1 MTDVCSATMH
11 DPLPLGGYP
20 AILAECRSIGVP
32 DSCRRVLNDCLIHLD
47 DQLHG
52 PEGDVDR
59 RGVRLTLREL
69 GDLIGSNRLS
79 LERPEYQVLLA
90 RLVAIF
96 ATGAAPASQ
105 LALATSAPSY
115 AGVVAALSRACP
127 SCDYEAALGQL
138 LTYMGRLFVERRS
151 GWKAIYRAIASI
163 SDRVAAKQRLD
174 EGEFRRIE
182 EWVES
187 GASNL
192 FPIQR
197 DLAKAIAGLEEKA
210 AALGAEMERRTAAL
224 GSSSPFGQGWPVSQG
239 RRERPLGG
247 ARVVSLADRR
257 ERIEIA
263 ALGRR
268 RDELLAQAEDKR
280 GIQELIDDDIR
291 ELEDALRATRRA
303 YSVRLVW
310 AA

>member
-1 MTDVCSATMH
+1 MTDACSATTH

-47 DQLHG
+47 DQLHDPDG
-52 PEGDVDR
+52 EVDR

-69 GDLIGSNRLS
+69 ADLITSNRLS

-138 LTYMGRLFVERRS
+138 LIYMGRLFIERRS
-151 GWKAIYRAIASI
+151 GWKAIFRAIASI
-163 SDRVAAKQRLD
+163 SDGVAAKQRLD

-210 AALGAEMERRTAAL
+210 AALAAEMERRTAAL
-224 GSSSPFGQGWPVSQG
+224 GSSG
-239 RRERPLGG
+239 LG

-257 ERIEIA
+257 ERMEIA

-280 GIQELIDDDIR
+280 GIQELIDNDIR
-291 ELEDALRATRRA
+291 DLEDALRATRRA

>member
-1 MTDVCSATMH
+1 MTDACSANTQ

-20 AILAECRSIGVP
+20 AILAECRAIGVQ

-69 GDLIGSNRLS
+69 ADLIASNRLS

-105 LALATSAPSY
+105 SALATSAPSY

-224 GSSSPFGQGWPVSQG
+224 GSSG
-239 RRERPLGG
+239 LG

-280 GIQELIDDDIR
+280 GIQGLIDDDIR
-291 ELEDALRATRRA
+291 DLEDALRAARRA

>member
-1 MTDVCSATMH
+1 MTDACSATTH

-47 DQLHG
+47 DQLHDPDG
-52 PEGDVDR
+52 EVDR

-69 GDLIGSNRLS
+69 ADLITSNRLS

-138 LTYMGRLFVERRS
+138 LIYMGRLFIERRS
-151 GWKAIYRAIASI
+151 GWKAIFLAIASI
-163 SDRVAAKQRLD
+163 SDGVAAKQRLD

-210 AALGAEMERRTAAL
+210 AALAAEMERRTAAL
-224 GSSSPFGQGWPVSQG
+224 GSSG
-239 RRERPLGG
+239 LG

-257 ERIEIA
+257 ERMEIA

-280 GIQELIDDDIR
+280 GIQELIDNDIR
-291 ELEDALRATRRA
+291 DLEDALRATRRA

>member
-1 MTDVCSATMH
+1 MTDVRLATAR

-20 AILAECRSIGVP
+20 AILAECRSVGVP
-32 DSCRRVLNDCLIHLD
+32 DSCRRVLDDCLVHLD

-52 PEGDVDR
+52 PGGEIER
-59 RGVRLTLREL
+59 RSVRLTLREL
-69 GDLIGSNRLS
+69 GDLIASNRLS
-79 LERPEYQVLLA
+79 LGRPEYQVLLA

-127 SCDYEAALGQL
+127 TCDYEAALGQL
-138 LTYMGRLFVERRS
+138 LTYMGRLFLDRRS
-151 GWKAIYRAIASI
+151 GWKAIYRAIQSI
-163 SDRVAAKQRLD
+163 SGGVAAKQRLE
-174 EGEFRRIE
+174 EGEFYRVA
-182 EWVES
+182 EWIES

-197 DLAKAIAGLEEKA
+197 DLEQAIAALENEAAGLT
-210 AALGAEMERRTAAL
+210 AEMERRTGAL
-224 GSSSPFGQGWPVSQG
+224 GAAGV
-239 RRERPLGG
+239 G

-257 ERIEIA
+257 ARLEIA
-263 ALGRR
+263 ALGRQ
-268 RDELLAQAEDKR
+268 RDDLLAQAGDKR
-280 GIQELIDDDIR
+280 AIKELIDDDIR

-310 AA
+310 QAA

>member
-1 MTDVCSATMH
+1 M
-11 DPLPLGGYP
+11 
-20 AILAECRSIGVP
+20 
-32 DSCRRVLNDCLIHLD
+32 
-47 DQLHG
+47 
-52 PEGDVDR
+52 
-59 RGVRLTLREL
+59 
-69 GDLIGSNRLS
+69 
-79 LERPEYQVLLA
+79 
-90 RLVAIF
+90 AIF

-138 LTYMGRLFVERRS
+138 LIYMGRLFLERRS
-151 GWKAIYRAIASI
+151 GWKAIFLAIASI
-163 SDRVAAKQRLD
+163 SDGVAAKQRLD

-192 FPIQR
+192 FPSSATWPR
-197 DLAKAIAGLEEKA
+197 PSPAWRRRLPRSLPRWSV
-210 AALGAEMERRTAAL
+210 ALRPS
-224 GSSSPFGQGWPVSQG
+224 GSSG
-239 RRERPLGG
+239 LG

-280 GIQELIDDDIR
+280 GIQELIDNDIR
-291 ELEDALRATRRA
+291 DLEDALRATRRA

>member
-1 MTDVCSATMH
+1 MTDACSATTQ

-52 PEGDVDR
+52 PDGDVDR

-69 GDLIGSNRLS
+69 ADLITSNRLS

-163 SDRVAAKQRLD
+163 SDGVAAKQRLS

-192 FPIQR
+192 FPIQQ

-210 AALGAEMERRTAAL
+210 AALGAEMEHRTAAL
-224 GSSSPFGQGWPVSQG
+224 GSSGP
-239 RRERPLGG
+239 G

-280 GIQELIDDDIR
+280 GIRGLIDDDIR

>member
-1 MTDVCSATMH
+1 MTDACSASTQ

-20 AILAECRSIGVP
+20 AILAECRAIGVQ

-96 ATGAAPASQ
+96 TTGAAPASQ

-210 AALGAEMERRTAAL
+210 AVLGAEMERRTAAL
-224 GSSSPFGQGWPVSQG
+224 GSSG
-239 RRERPLGG
+239 LG

-280 GIQELIDDDIR
+280 GIQGLIDDDIR
-291 ELEDALRATRRA
+291 DLEEALRATRRA

>member
-1 MTDVCSATMH
+1 MTDACSANTQ

-20 AILAECRSIGVP
+20 AILAECRAIGVQ

-96 ATGAAPASQ
+96 TTGAAPASQ

-224 GSSSPFGQGWPVSQG
+224 GSSG
-239 RRERPLGG
+239 LG

-280 GIQELIDDDIR
+280 GIQGLIDDDIR
-291 ELEDALRATRRA
+291 DLEEALRATRRA

>member
-1 MTDVCSATMH
+1 MTDACSATTQG
-11 DPLPLGGYP
+11 PLPLGGYP

-52 PEGDVDR
+52 PDGDVDR

-69 GDLIGSNRLS
+69 ADLITSNRLS

-163 SDRVAAKQRLD
+163 SDGVAAKQRLS

-192 FPIQR
+192 FPIQQ

-224 GSSSPFGQGWPVSQG
+224 GSSGP
-239 RRERPLGG
+239 G

-280 GIQELIDDDIR
+280 GIRGLIDDDIR

>member
-1 MTDVCSATMH
+1 MTDACSATTE

-20 AILAECRSIGVP
+20 AILAECRAIGVQ

-96 ATGAAPASQ
+96 ATGAAPVSQ

-151 GWKAIYRAIASI
+151 GWKSIYRAIASI
-163 SDRVAAKQRLD
+163 SDRVVAKQRLD

-210 AALGAEMERRTAAL
+210 AALAAEMERRTAAL
-224 GSSSPFGQGWPVSQG
+224 GSGGP
-239 RRERPLGG
+239 G

-280 GIQELIDDDIR
+280 GIRGLIDDDIR

>member
-1 MTDVCSATMH
+1 MTDACSATPQ

-20 AILAECRSIGVP
+20 AILAECRAIGVQ

-52 PEGDVDR
+52 PEGEVDR

-197 DLAKAIAGLEEKA
+197 DLAKAIAGLEAKA

-224 GSSSPFGQGWPVSQG
+224 GSSSPA
-239 RRERPLGG
+239 

-291 ELEDALRATRRA
+291 DLEEALRATRRA

>member
-1 MTDVCSATMH
+1 MTDACSATTH

-47 DQLHG
+47 DQLHDPDG
-52 PEGDVDR
+52 EVDR

-69 GDLIGSNRLS
+69 ADLITSNRLS

-138 LTYMGRLFVERRS
+138 LIYMGRLFIERRS
-151 GWKAIYRAIASI
+151 GWKAIFRAIASI
-163 SDRVAAKQRLD
+163 SDGVAAKQRLD

-210 AALGAEMERRTAAL
+210 AALAAEMERRTAAL
-224 GSSSPFGQGWPVSQG
+224 GSSG
-239 RRERPLGG
+239 LG

-280 GIQELIDDDIR
+280 GIQELIDNDIR
-291 ELEDALRATRRA
+291 DLEDALRATRRA

>member
-1 MTDVCSATMH
+1 MTDACSATTH

-47 DQLHG
+47 DQLHDPG
-52 PEGDVDR
+52 GEVDR

-69 GDLIGSNRLS
+69 ADLITSNRLS

-151 GWKAIYRAIASI
+151 GWKAIFRAIASI
-163 SDRVAAKQRLD
+163 SDGVAAKQRLD

-197 DLAKAIAGLEEKA
+197 DLARAIAGLEEKA

-224 GSSSPFGQGWPVSQG
+224 GSSG
-239 RRERPLGG
+239 LG

-257 ERIEIA
+257 ERMEIA

-280 GIQELIDDDIR
+280 GIQELIDNDIR
-291 ELEDALRATRRA
+291 DLEDALRATRRA